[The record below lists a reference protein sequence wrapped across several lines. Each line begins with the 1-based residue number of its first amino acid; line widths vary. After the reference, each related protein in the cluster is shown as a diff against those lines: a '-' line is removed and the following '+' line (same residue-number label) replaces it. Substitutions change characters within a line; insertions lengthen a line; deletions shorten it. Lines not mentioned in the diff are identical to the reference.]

1 MKKQQY
7 LSANLRNKYFIQMML
22 DTVCL
27 ISDRSDQLILI
38 SQRETPAETDNIILE
53 LQSKSISSNFTS
65 LY

>member
-1 MKKQQY
+1 
-7 LSANLRNKYFIQMML
+7 MML

-53 LQSKSISSNFTS
+53 LQNKSISSNFTS